1 MPIKLKKRVIQHV
14 NDFYPESSD
23 AQKKKLFNK
32 FYQTEQQ
39 REDEEKRYKDLLNR
53 FRNEEAIRRK
63 QELQDELTFE
73 GEQQAQNEEAAAP
86 YGAKPIDYYQM
97 RLKALG
103 MDKKSLAEDKARTIK
118 FKNGEP
124 VGVEPLP
131 TEEQA
136 AEPELSPREK
146 RALEIRK
153 KSSELGTG
161 DIDEEAKQLEE
172 KYGVLGRRGIN
183 LYNTLWRGIDMAV
196 DALPFFESDD
206 TPQFKQVAAEARQKF
221 PGGRESGFHPW
232 KDVKDYFNRQAYV
245 YNQYTKNKWPSYN
258 TQADDFDITKP
269 DAGTAIYLAANN
281 LLELAPQL
289 ALGGGAR
296 GFARG
301 FGAGLA
307 EAGIAEAS
315 YSGLISQYAKKKGLQ
330 MAANGVPKLVRKGT
344 EKLIEVVG
352 GMPTNGGLLYGYTFN
367 HNLDDLVSNQG
378 YSLDDPNTYKR
389 AAQKSAVES
398 SLEGVFDIFSF
409 AKESPELIHGL
420 LGGKKEVYKQLG
432 KNVLRA
438 GGASALE
445 EATQTAST
453 LPFQIQDANAQIN
466 DIKNK
471 IATGE
476 IDPAQGQQQIEQ
488 LEMSASKMAK
498 QIAGDAVVGF
508 LTPVLMKVPT
518 AIGHSIGPIEQ
529 KSLGVAVNNPEEFY
543 EGLDYRV
550 AKKKMTAEEA
560 DRMRSF
566 YDQIRTQ
573 YVRALTTD
581 APVAYQQKTG
591 LKVMKSKDAL
601 KLAVEA
607 ARFNSLATE
616 FTLATDDAR
625 RKEIKDAAALTLQTM
640 KSIRSGA
647 DISKRRVSGEEV
659 ASIVSGE
666 TPKGNFKQAQA
677 QRIISKSGFQQESIE
692 SEKDLEEMVTSDA
705 ETMGYVMDIRA
716 GKLKVDAQDGGNV
729 VVDENNSVI
738 DGKKRIAQRYVDAF
752 YGNQDEVERNR
763 QAALASSNLAYNIH
777 RRKQE
782 QNNFV
787 DEAERERTT
796 KFLESPV
803 SELSARLAAIED
815 RIAERRA
822 NKFQGVTQEGG
833 LTEAQLEKDAQEL
846 RDEIA
851 KHNEIEQAAA
861 QAKKSGEFVPFIV
874 TKAIS
879 GQQTVN
885 TALTGMAETNADELE
900 NSFNGIDAAIAAEVT
915 DLQNQHIV
923 AMDDIKNKV
932 YTGTPE
938 QQEEARQKDLENLL
952 YNNAK
957 ALALAGVKYE
967 NLPQALANVTG
978 ISPLVAE
985 GVIKHMATENLL
997 PTSAD
1002 ILAALTKKAQDA
1014 VAANAETGKTEA
1026 ELNMTTEDDAAI
1038 QTIEDSSK
1046 QAMMQIPLMARLF
1059 TWANNAIVNS
1069 KSQEEKTDASVL
1081 LNDPVAFLKDKI
1093 KDVEQQIDE
1102 VGAPTPE
1109 EEEAIVKEL
1118 NGQLKELT
1126 DALAQVEQ
1134 ITAISEAK
1142 KDEVM
1147 DGVQARV
1154 DAEKGAGEPVAG
1166 EQVKPT
1172 RVQEIKYQIE
1182 QLEATRN
1189 ARIQDLVSKGATLK
1203 EATDIANF
1211 EMSEDDKKAISL
1223 LKDEL
1228 MRLISLEWIETPKN
1242 ERVKRAEEREV
1253 NKELT
1258 KNLTNIFNQMGVESP
1273 KRKKKNCP

>member
-1 MPIKLKKRVIQHV
+1 MPVKLQKRVLQHV

-32 FYQTEQQ
+32 FYQTEKQ
-39 REDEEKRYKDLLNR
+39 REEEEGRYRNLLDR
-53 FRNEEAIRRK
+53 YRNEEILRRR
-63 QELQDELTFE
+63 QELQDELTEE
-73 GEQQAQNEEAAAP
+73 GERQAQNEEAAAP

-103 MDKKSLAEDKARTIK
+103 MDKKSLGEDKGRTIK
-118 FKNGEP
+118 FENGEP
-124 VGVEPLP
+124 VGVEQLP
-131 TEEQA
+131 GQ
-136 AEPELSPREK
+136 EPEMSPQEK

-153 KSSELGTG
+153 KRTELGTG
-161 DIDEEAKQLEE
+161 DVEEEAKQLEE
-172 KYGVLGRRGIN
+172 KYGVWGRRGIN
-183 LYNTLWRGIDMAV
+183 LYNSLWRGIDMAV

-206 TPQFKQVAAEARQKF
+206 TPQFKEVVTEARNKF
-221 PGGRESGFHPW
+221 PGGKASGFHPW
-232 KDVKDYFNRQAYV
+232 KDVKDYFNRQAYL

-269 DAGTAIYLAANN
+269 DAGTAVYLALNN
-281 LLELAPQL
+281 LIELGPQL

-307 EAGIAEAS
+307 GTGIAEAS
-315 YSGLISQYAKKKGLQ
+315 YSGLVQQYAKKKGMQ

-409 AKESPELIHGL
+409 AKESPELIQGL
-420 LGGKKEVYKQLG
+420 ISGKKGVFKQLG
-432 KNVLRA
+432 KNVA
-438 GGASALE
+438 IGGATSGLE
-445 EATQTAST
+445 EAAQTAST
-453 LPFQIQDANAQIN
+453 LPFEISDARAQIN
-466 DIKNK
+466 NIKNK

-476 IDPAQGQQQIEQ
+476 INPEEGQQQIQE
-488 LEMSASKMAK
+488 LEFTAAK
-498 QIAGDAVVGF
+498 IAKRIAGDAVVGV
-508 LTPVLMKVPT
+508 LTPVIMKVPS
-518 AIGHSIGPIEQ
+518 AIGHSIGPVEQ
-529 KSLGVAVNNPEEFY
+529 KALGVAVNNPEEFY
-543 EGLDYRV
+543 EALDYKV
-550 AKKKMTAEEA
+550 AKKKMSAEEA

-566 YDQIRTQ
+566 YDQVRTQ
-573 YVRALTTD
+573 YVRALTID

-591 LKVMKSKDAL
+591 LKVMKSQDAL

-607 ARFNSLATE
+607 ARFNSLSTE

-625 RKEIKDAAALTLQTM
+625 RKEIKDAAALTLETM
-640 KSIRSGA
+640 KSIRSGV

-659 ASIVSGE
+659 ASIVSGQ
-666 TPKGNFKQAQA
+666 TPRGNFRQGQAE
-677 QRIISKSGFQQESIE
+677 RIITKSGFQQESIE
-692 SEKDLEEMVTSDA
+692 NEKDLEEMVTSDA

-716 GKLKVDAQDGGNV
+716 GKLKVDAQNGGNV

-787 DEAERERTT
+787 DESERERTT

-803 SELSARLAAIED
+803 GELSSRLAAIE
-815 RIAERRA
+815 ERLTERKSQ
-822 NKFQGVTQEGG
+822 KFQGIAQEGG

-851 KHNEIEQAAA
+851 KHNEIDQAAE
-861 QAKKSGEFVPFIV
+861 QSKVKGEFVPFIV

-879 GQQTVN
+879 GQETVN
-885 TALTGMAETNADELE
+885 TALTGMVETNANELE

-915 DLQNQHIV
+915 ELQNQHII
-923 AMDDIKNKV
+923 AMDEIKNKE
-932 YTGTPE
+932 YSGTPE
-938 QQEEARQKDLENLL
+938 QQEEARQRDLENLL

-957 ALALAGVKYE
+957 ALALAGIKFDD
-967 NLPQALANVTG
+967 LPQALANVTG
-978 ISPLVAE
+978 VSPLVAE
-985 GVIKHMATENLL
+985 GVIKHMATENML
-997 PTSAD
+997 PSSAE
-1002 ILAALTKKAQDA
+1002 ILEALTKKAQDA
-1014 VAANAETGKTEA
+1014 VSANSQTGKTEA
-1026 ELNMTTEDDAAI
+1026 EVNMTPEDDAAI
-1038 QTIEDSSK
+1038 QTIEDSGK

-1093 KDVEQQIDE
+1093 KDVEQQINE

-1182 QLEATRN
+1182 QLEAARD

-1211 EMSEDDKKAISL
+1211 EMSEDDKKALSL

-1228 MRLISLEWIETPKN
+1228 NEIAKSGVVEKPKN
-1242 ERVKRAEEREV
+1242 EREKRAEEREV